1 MLKGQQL
8 VWSICE
14 HSSRRTRLATRVSAA
29 FLTSFHKGIARTFPL
44 HYPPPNL
51 LPRTARRSSRSPTS
65 TFWIETHETVELTRI
80 QLRSLRRAN
89 RLATRATTMPAARTK
104 KGDAPNAS
112 AMANDASKMSSAPVK
127 RKRRPGEQRYYA
139 VRAGKIPGVYMSWA
153 ECQAMTNGF
162 AGANCELLSNPWTP
176 PPSRGPLSSPL
187 PFRSNPAVVS
197 ISPLTR
203 RLRTDKSFS
212 TREEAQLYAAG
223 KNPNPGIAPTR
234 FYAVA
239 IGNKPGVYTEWSDA
253 QAAYVGVKAPKYK
266 KFESREAAEEW
277 IQSIQL
283 SAGPPPEERFDFE
296 DEDEDEE
303 DEAGVSP
310 AAKRTKLSSDEIA
323 LAITGE
329 TVEDL
334 LEIYT
339 DGSTLSNG
347 QTGAVAGVGVFF
359 GDGDPRYV
367 SASDSGCLSLHP
379 MRLI

>member
-14 HSSRRTRLATRVSAA
+14 QSSRRTRPPTRASAA
-29 FLTSFHKGIARTFPL
+29 FLTSFHRGTARIFPL
-44 HYPPPNL
+44 HCAPSDP
-51 LPRTARRSSRSPTS
+51 LPRTARRSGRSPTT
-65 TFWIETHETVELTRI
+65 TFWIETYETVELTRT

-112 AMANDASKMSSAPVK
+112 AMANDASKMNSAPAK

-162 AGANCELLSNPWTP
+162 AGANCEPLTDPRSD
-176 PPSRGPLSSPL
+176 PPSQPDP
-187 PFRSNPAVVS
+187 PQRSNAVAVTIPS
-197 ISPLTR
+197 LTR
-203 RLRTDKSFS
+203 RRLIDKSFS

-266 KFESREAAEEW
+266 KFETREAAEEW

-296 DEDEDEE
+296 DEDEDED

-359 GDGDPRYV
+359 GDGDPRCV
-367 SASDSGCLSLHP
+367 IACDNSCLSLRHIQP
-379 MRLI
+379 V